1 MALNPLDT
9 LRQRLARADALL
21 PLALVGA
28 VSGVAT
34 GAVIIAFRLVSES
47 ALPAV
52 GVLANPEDFESL
64 SAEVRFALPVAGAL
78 LIAALFHRASLE
90 SRQVGV
96 VHVMERLVSASGRM
110 PWRNALLQFAGGAI
124 ALMCGH
130 SVGREGPGIH
140 LGAAA
145 SSLLGQRFGLPNN
158 SLRILVACGVA
169 ASIAASFNTPIAGVI
184 FAMEVVMMEYTIIGF
199 TPVILAAVFA
209 TAMSRAVFGSE
220 AAFDVP
226 AISIESL
233 WEMPYAVVVGVCL
246 GALASGFG
254 HAVTRVEKALSSW
267 PYWIRILT
275 AGVVTGLCALVAPE
289 IMGVGYD
296 TVNRVLNADMALLD
310 MVTVAALKLVATVA
324 CVAMALPGGLIG
336 PVLVIGA
343 LAGGAL
349 GILGEVLMPVSIA
362 DVGLYAV
369 LGMGAM
375 MGATLQAPLAALMA
389 ALELTGNS
397 NVILPGMLT
406 IVSATLTARVVFR
419 QESVFVRLLRQRGV
433 EYRVDP
439 VAVSLNR
446 TAVGAV
452 MSRRFATTDQHVRPD
467 QLETLLA
474 RESEWILVSNGQQ
487 IVSAIPGK
495 RLTPLREALEQTQL
509 GDPPAQETQTDGAD
523 TQDRERSGIGAPEEP
538 PQIDLLAQERLQL
551 PFATVRLQATLSEAL
566 ARMEAEKVQSVLVT
580 RGAVALRQG
589 VYGVLSRDQ
598 IEASVRFGS

>member
-1 MALNPLDT
+1 NPLES

-28 VSGVAT
+28 VSGIAT

-47 ALPAV
+47 ALPAA

-64 SAEVRFALPVAGAL
+64 SPGMRFGLPVLGAL
-78 LIAALFHRASLE
+78 LIAALYARASLE
-90 SRQVGV
+90 TRRVGV
-96 VHVMERLVSASGRM
+96 VHVMERLISASGRM
-110 PWRNALLQFAGGAI
+110 PWRNAVLQFVGGAI
-124 ALMCGH
+124 SLMCGH

-145 SSLLGQRFGLPNN
+145 SSLLGQHLGLPNN

-209 TAMSRAVFGSE
+209 TSMSRMVYGGE
-220 AAFDVP
+220 PAFDVP
-226 AISIESL
+226 PVNLESL

-246 GALASGFG
+246 GALGAGFG
-254 HAVTRVEKALSSW
+254 LAVTWMERSLSAW
-267 PYWIRILT
+267 PFWLRMVA
-275 AGVVTGLCALVAPE
+275 AGVVTGLCALAAPE
-289 IMGVGYD
+289 IMGIGYD
-296 TVNRVLNADMALLD
+296 TVNRVLNADIALSD
-310 MVTVAALKLVATVA
+310 IATVVVLKLVATVA

-349 GILGEVLMPVSIA
+349 GAAGHAVMPVPIA
-362 DVGLYAV
+362 DVGLYAII
-369 LGMGAM
+369 GIGAM

-397 NVILPGMLT
+397 NVILPGMLA

-419 QESVFVRLLRQRGV
+419 QESVFVRLLRQRGL

-439 VAVSLNR
+439 VAVSLHR

-452 MSRRFATTDQHVRPD
+452 MSRRFATTERHVERE

-474 RESEWILVSNGQQ
+474 RASDWILVANGQQ
-487 IVSAIPGK
+487 IVSAIPS
-495 RLTPLREALEQTQL
+495 RRFAHLNEALERGEPDGTQRTSTEL
-509 GDPPAQETQTDGAD
+509 AGTEHDVTEPASKDAPDIDRPP
-523 TQDRERSGIGAPEEP
+523 
-538 PQIDLLAQERLQL
+538 IDLLSDERTQL
-551 PFATVRLQATLSEAL
+551 AFATVRLQATLSEAL
-566 ARMEAEKVQSVLVT
+566 ERMEAEQAETVLVT